1 MEQSVTEKL
10 AGEDFPG
17 KRPYL
22 SSVDIMGTYSDAL
35 SQTNVFKTDNQLRN
49 GEEDE
54 YETTYSDGNGGV
66 RYARR
71 RVLKRDVNY
80 VGFQSNARLNLS
92 SSYVLLPSNRS
103 RLDGRRYKM
112 YLNSRLRKEP
122 LIVERERRKRS
133 AKSGEKKNSCILNF
147 NKLYFG
153 CRSPDTMEFRS
164 DCPLFSSDIIS
175 SEYAHFIY

>member
-10 AGEDFPG
+10 ASENVA
-17 KRPYL
+17 RPYL

-35 SQTNVFKTDNQLRN
+35 SQTNFFKADNQLRN
-49 GEEDE
+49 SDGEE
-54 YETTYSDGNGGV
+54 YETRYSDGNGNV
-66 RYARR
+66 RYAGR

-92 SSYVLLPSNRS
+92 NSYVLLPSNKS
-103 RLDGRRYKM
+103 RQGARWYNKVHHKQLP
-112 YLNSRLRKEP
+112 LQIERK
-122 LIVERERRKRS
+122 KRS
-133 AKSGEKKNSCILNF
+133 AKSSEKKNSCILNF

-164 DCPLFSSDIIS
+164 DCPLFQSDVIS
-175 SEYAHFIY
+175 SEYQN